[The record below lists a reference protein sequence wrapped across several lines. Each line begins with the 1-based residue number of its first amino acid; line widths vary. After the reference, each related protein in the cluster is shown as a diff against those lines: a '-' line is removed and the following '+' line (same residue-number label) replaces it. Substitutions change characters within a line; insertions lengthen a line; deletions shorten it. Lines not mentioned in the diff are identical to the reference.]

1 MKKYYLDIL
10 TNKFADFNG
19 RARRKEYWMWTLYC
33 TIILLISMVF
43 DNLFGLTFELLGE
56 DLGYGWLY
64 LIFGIIQFIPGL
76 AVVVRRL
83 HDVGK
88 SGWYYLIILIPLI
101 GFIWILVLLCTDGVK
116 DENKWEKDD
125 EDKTKMRKTIRSI
138 ENKNLKMLPKWQEE
152 NPEHKDLESKK
163 SNEFMEL
170 SIIALGGQ
178 EDKDKSEKKILKN
191 ILILELKK

>member
-33 TIILLISMVF
+33 TIILLISMAL
-43 DNLFGLTFELLGE
+43 DNLFGLTFEFLGQ

-101 GFIWILVLLCTDGVK
+101 GFIWVLVLLCTDGVK
-116 DENKWEKDD
+116 EENKWG
-125 EDKTKMRKTIRSI
+125 T
-138 ENKNLKMLPKWQEE
+138 NPK
-152 NPEHKDLESKK
+152 L
-163 SNEFMEL
+163 
-170 SIIALGGQ
+170 
-178 EDKDKSEKKILKN
+178 
-191 ILILELKK
+191 

>member
-101 GFIWILVLLCTDGVK
+101 GFIWVLVLLCTDGVK
-116 DENKWEKDD
+116 EENKWG
-125 EDKTKMRKTIRSI
+125 T
-138 ENKNLKMLPKWQEE
+138 NPK
-152 NPEHKDLESKK
+152 L
-163 SNEFMEL
+163 
-170 SIIALGGQ
+170 
-178 EDKDKSEKKILKN
+178 
-191 ILILELKK
+191 

>member
-33 TIILLISMVF
+33 TIILLISMAL
-43 DNLFGLTFELLGE
+43 DNLFGLTFEFLGQ

-83 HDVGK
+83 HGVGK

-101 GFIWILVLLCTDGVK
+101 GFIWILVLLCTDGVNE
-116 DENKWEKDD
+116 ENKWG
-125 EDKTKMRKTIRSI
+125 T
-138 ENKNLKMLPKWQEE
+138 NPK
-152 NPEHKDLESKK
+152 L
-163 SNEFMEL
+163 
-170 SIIALGGQ
+170 
-178 EDKDKSEKKILKN
+178 
-191 ILILELKK
+191 

>member
-33 TIILLISMVF
+33 TIILLISMAL

-116 DENKWEKDD
+116 EENKWG
-125 EDKTKMRKTIRSI
+125 T
-138 ENKNLKMLPKWQEE
+138 NPK
-152 NPEHKDLESKK
+152 L
-163 SNEFMEL
+163 
-170 SIIALGGQ
+170 
-178 EDKDKSEKKILKN
+178 
-191 ILILELKK
+191 